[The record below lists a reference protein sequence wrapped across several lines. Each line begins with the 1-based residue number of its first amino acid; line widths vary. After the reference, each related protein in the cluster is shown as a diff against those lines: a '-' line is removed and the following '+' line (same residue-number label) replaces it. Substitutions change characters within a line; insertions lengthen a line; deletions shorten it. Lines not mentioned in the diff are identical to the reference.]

1 MMIAL
6 PARQSF
12 FSKLSRIKDESFSL
26 QIVID
31 AEARYNKLLTSSE
44 SHPKDQNK
52 MIVKRVLPL
61 FSIYQSLKSQNIGQ
75 EEAILIIEILLKES
89 FFRTQLSGIRYINRV
104 FREPFPVIK
113 PALRLM
119 MHFSDLPAGQEIKQD
134 DKNCFTINIYQ
145 CFIHDTLKKLEA
157 PELTP
162 VFCATDD
169 WLSEAMPKIQL
180 QRTQTL
186 GRGGEMCDFCW
197 CRK

>member
-1 MMIAL
+1 MIAL
-6 PARQSF
+6 PARQRF
-12 FSKLSRIKDESFSL
+12 FSNLSRIKDESFSL

-89 FFRTQLSGIRYINRV
+89 FFRTQLSGIRFINRLFPV
-104 FREPFPVIK
+104 PFPVIK
-113 PALRLM
+113 PVLRLM
-119 MHFSDLPAGQEIKQD
+119 MRFSDLPAGQEIKQD
-134 DKNCFTINIYQ
+134 DKNCFAVYVYQ
-145 CFIHDTLKKLEA
+145 CHIHDTLKELGALELIPA
-157 PELTP
+157 
-162 VFCATDD
+162 FCATDD
-169 WLSEAMPKIQL
+169 WLSAAMPKIQL
-180 QRTQTL
+180 HRTQTL